1 MLENPITCCC
11 RSDGGYYRGDMQAK
25 RPLVT
30 IISAV
35 AVLAAGCSNDNGVS
49 VKDRTTVTSES
60 ASAATAGDP
69 GAATTDVPSTD
80 PVSAA
85 LIDWGKCTDELA
97 DDPVL
102 ECATLAVP
110 LDYDAPS
117 GDTLDVALVRVP
129 ATDERQGAVLFN
141 PGGPGGSGFE
151 PIAVSGSVIQ
161 SELGLTKFDIV
172 GFDPR
177 GVDRSG
183 GIECVDDAFQDAHLY
198 LDDTPDTPEE
208 QALLD
213 EADQGFIDGCKAN
226 YGDTLKFYSTANT
239 ARDMDRIRAGL
250 GDEQMSFLGISYG
263 TYLGGVYAT
272 LFPDRVRAMVLD
284 SAYEPNGDTIEQQ
297 YLTQLVGF
305 EGAFNDWAA
314 WCEDNTTCAFNA
326 PDVGARWDALVLQLD
341 ATPVSAADGREGNQS
356 VLIRATKA
364 ALYAKSQW
372 PVLAA
377 ALTSAAAGD
386 PAGIFT
392 LADDYNGRNDDG
404 TFNTLF
410 QSNGVIS
417 CASGISTPPPDDPEA
432 LLTKIKEQA
441 PRFGAAVTTD
451 DLAETDGSGCEQLTG
466 LTDVVPLDYSGSGP
480 IVIVGG
486 TNDPATP
493 IRWAEEMTAELG
505 PNARMVTFTGE
516 GHGQLLASVCVTDIE
531 AALLADLTLPDE
543 GTVCDPDPAIE
554 EPAWWVNLAFPEEFG
569 DVVALPAV
577 NAALGLTESYG
588 YVETRTTSLGS
599 QEASDAFEAVLNKAG
614 LETAGNQDLGIEDT
628 LETGYFTPEG
638 DLLVVI
644 VMGPAAFDTKDLS
657 SAKPSVPPGQT
668 VVLYLY
674 LPQ

>member
-1 MLENPITCCC
+1 MRARRRAT
-11 RSDGGYYRGDMQAK
+11 
-25 RPLVT
+25 VT
-30 IISAV
+30 IIAAV
-35 AVLAAGCSNDNGVS
+35 AVLGAGCSSNDGVT
-49 VKDRTTVTSES
+49 VKDRMTITADTAPESTVT
-60 ASAATAGDP
+60 GD
-69 GAATTDVPSTD
+69 TTPLTTDIPTNDVPSND
-80 PVSAA
+80 SVSAG
-85 LIDWGKCTDELA
+85 IIEWGACTDKLA
-97 DDPVL
+97 EDPVL

-110 LDYDAPS
+110 LDYDTPD
-117 GDTLDVALVRVP
+117 GDTLDLAVVRVP
-129 ATDERQGAVLFN
+129 ATGDRQGAVLFN

-161 SELGLTKFDIV
+161 SELGLTQFDII

-183 GIECVDDAFQDAHLY
+183 GIKCVDDAFQDAHLY

-213 EADQGFIDGCKAN
+213 EADQGFVDGCKAN

-239 ARDMDRIRAGL
+239 ARDMDSIRAGL
-250 GDEQMSFLGISYG
+250 GDEQMTFLGISYG

-314 WCEDNTTCAFNA
+314 WCEDDTACSFNA
-326 PDVGARWDALVLQLD
+326 PDVGARWDALRLLLD
-341 ATPVSAADGREGNQS
+341 ATPLIATDGRKGNQS
-356 VLIRATKA
+356 TLDRATTA
-364 ALYAKSQW
+364 ALYSKSEW

-377 ALTSAAAGD
+377 ALAAAEAGD
-386 PAGIFT
+386 PAGIFS
-392 LADDYNGRNDDG
+392 LADDYNGRNKDG

-410 QSNGVIS
+410 QSIGIIS
-417 CASGISTPPPDDPEA
+417 CASGISTPPPDNPEA
-432 LLTKIKEQA
+432 LLAKIKEQA
-441 PRFGAAVTTD
+441 PRFGADVTIGDLTD
-451 DLAETDGSGCEQLTG
+451 TDGDDCEQLTG
-466 LTDVVPLDYSGSGP
+466 RTDVVPLDYSGAGP
-480 IVIVGG
+480 IVVVGG

-531 AALLADLTLPDE
+531 AALLADLTLPED

-554 EPAWWVNLAFPEEFG
+554 EPAWWGNLDFPAEFS
-569 DVVALPAV
+569 DVVSLPAV
-577 NAALGLTESYG
+577 SAALGLTESLGYG
-588 YVETRTTSLGS
+588 EARTTSLTS
-599 QEASDAFEAVLNKAG
+599 QEASDAFEAVLNEIG
-614 LETAGNQDLGIEDT
+614 FETAGNQDLGIDDT
-628 LETGYFTPEG
+628 IETGYFTPQG

-644 VMGPAAFDTKDLS
+644 VMGPAAFDTDDLS
-657 SAKPSVPPGQT
+657 SAKASVPAGKT

>member
-1 MLENPITCCC
+1 M
-11 RSDGGYYRGDMQAK
+11 RARRRAA
-25 RPLVT
+25 VT
-30 IISAV
+30 IIAAV
-35 AVLAAGCSNDNGVS
+35 AVLGAGCSNNGGVA
-49 VKDRTTVTSES
+49 VKERTAVTASTAPRTTGT
-60 ASAATAGDP
+60 GD
-69 GAATTDVPSTD
+69 TTPDTVIPTNDVPSND
-80 PVSAA
+80 SVSAGT
-85 LIDWGKCTDELA
+85 IEWGACTDKLA
-97 DDPVL
+97 EDPVL

-110 LDYDAPS
+110 LDYDTPD
-117 GDTLDVALVRVP
+117 GDTLDLALVRVP
-129 ATDERQGAVLFN
+129 ATGDRQGAVLFN

-161 SELGLTKFDIV
+161 SELGLTQFDII

-183 GIECVDDAFQDAHLY
+183 GIKCVDDAFQDAHLY

-213 EADQGFIDGCKAN
+213 EADQGFLDGCKAT

-239 ARDMDRIRAGL
+239 ARDMDLIRAGL
-250 GDEQMSFLGISYG
+250 GDEQMTFLGISYG

-314 WCEDNTTCAFNA
+314 WCEDDTACSFNA
-326 PDVGARWDALVLQLD
+326 TDVGARWDALRLQLD
-341 ATPVSAADGREGNQS
+341 ATPLIATDGREGNQS
-356 VLIRATKA
+356 TLDRATTA
-364 ALYAKSQW
+364 ALYSKSEW

-377 ALTSAAAGD
+377 ALAAAEAGD
-386 PAGIFT
+386 PAGIFS
-392 LADDYNGRNDDG
+392 LADDYNGRNKDG

-410 QSNGVIS
+410 QSIGIIS
-417 CASGISTPPPDDPEA
+417 CASGISTPPPDNPEA

-441 PRFGAAVTTD
+441 PRFGADVTID
-451 DLAETDGSGCEQLTG
+451 DLTDTDGDDCEQLTG
-466 LTDVVPLDYSGSGP
+466 RTDVVPLDYSGAGP
-480 IVIVGG
+480 IVVVGG

-493 IRWAEEMTAELG
+493 NRWAQEMTAELG

-531 AALLADLTLPDE
+531 AALLADLTLPED

-554 EPAWWVNLAFPEEFG
+554 EPAWWGNLDFPDEFS
-569 DVVALPAV
+569 DVVSLPTV
-577 NAALGLTESYG
+577 SAALGLTESLGYG
-588 YVETRTTSLGS
+588 EARTTSLSS
-599 QEASDAFEAVLNKAG
+599 QEASDAFEAVLNEIG
-614 LETAGNQDLGIEDT
+614 FETAGNQDLGIDDT
-628 LETGYFTPEG
+628 IETGYFTPQG

-644 VMGPAAFDTKDLS
+644 VMGPAAFDTDDLS
-657 SAKPSVPPGQT
+657 SARASVPVGKT

>member
-1 MLENPITCCC
+1 MRARRRTT
-11 RSDGGYYRGDMQAK
+11 
-25 RPLVT
+25 V
-30 IISAV
+30 IIIAAV
-35 AVLAAGCSNDNGVS
+35 AFLAAGCSDNGVA
-49 VKDRTTVTSES
+49 VKDRTTVTADAPGSTS
-60 ASAATAGDP
+60 TGDTTP
-69 GAATTDVPSTD
+69 DTTDVATTDPA
-80 PVSAA
+80 SADT
-85 LIDWGKCTDELA
+85 IEWGKCTDKLA
-97 DDPVL
+97 EDPEL

-110 LDYDAPS
+110 LDYDTPN
-117 GDTLDVALVRVP
+117 GDMLDLALVRVP
-129 ATDERQGAVLFN
+129 ATGDRQGAVLFN
-141 PGGPGGSGFE
+141 PGGPGGSGFD
-151 PIAVSGSVIQ
+151 PIAVSGTVIQ
-161 SELGLTKFDIV
+161 SELGLTNFDLV

-183 GIECVDDAFQDAHLY
+183 GIKCVDDAFQDAHLY
-198 LDDTPDTPEE
+198 LDDTPDTPAE

-213 EADQGFIDGCKAN
+213 EADQGFIDGCTAN

-239 ARDMDRIRAGL
+239 ARDMDSIRSGL

-284 SAYEPNGDTIEQQ
+284 SAYEPNGDTVDQQ

-305 EGAFNDWAA
+305 EGAFNDWAG
-314 WCEDNTTCAFNA
+314 WCQDNTTCAFTA
-326 PDVGARWDALVLQLD
+326 PDVGARWDALRLQLD
-341 ATPVSAADGREGNQS
+341 AAPVKATDGREGNQS
-356 VLIRATKA
+356 VLDRATTA
-364 ALYAKSQW
+364 ALYSKSQW

-377 ALTSAAAGD
+377 ALASAEGGD

-410 QSNGVIS
+410 QSIGIIS

-432 LLTKIKEQA
+432 LLAKIKAQA
-441 PRFGAAVTTD
+441 PRLGADVTID
-451 DLAETDGSGCEQLTG
+451 DLTNADGDECKQLTG
-466 LTDVVPLDYSGSGP
+466 LIDVVPLDYSGAGP
-480 IVIVGG
+480 IVVVGG

-531 AALLADLTLPDE
+531 AALLADLTLPDA

-554 EPAWWVNLAFPEEFG
+554 EPEWWSNLDFPGEFS
-569 DVVALPAV
+569 DVVSLPAV
-577 NAALGLTESYG
+577 SAALGLTESVG
-588 YVETRTTSLGS
+588 FGDARTTSLTA
-599 QEASDAFEAVLNKAG
+599 QEASDAFEATLNGIG
-614 LETAGNQDLGIEDT
+614 LETAGNQDLGIDDT
-628 LETGYFTPEG
+628 IETGYFTPEG

-644 VMGPAAFDTKDLS
+644 VMGPKAFDTDDLS
-657 SAKPSVPPGQT
+657 SAKASVPPGKT